1 MDSDSPMLVSRNLP
15 LIVPILNADIKD
27 VFYFLFYFIFVLHI
41 EIKYLR
47 LYFEHS
53 TTFIKLKLKTLC
65 TNKLVTPFS

>member
-1 MDSDSPMLVSRNLP
+1 MIRNLP
-15 LIVPILNADIKD
+15 LIVPILNTNKKD
-27 VFYFLFYFIFVLHI
+27 VFYFLFNFFVLHI

-65 TNKLVTPFS
+65 TNNLVTPFS